1 MLAQCT
7 RQALQADGTVVKAP
21 LPRSSIAGF
30 TYLRLGPQ
38 VCVCVCVLKASDTSS
53 LRAHTLVS
61 LRLPAP
67 RPAGVCVCVYVCVC
81 VCLTPRTLVA

>member
-1 MLAQCT
+1 VLYCCCTTAGENALPRFDRCAYEQMLAQCT

-38 VCVCVCVLKASDTSS
+38 VLYYCFTT
-53 LRAHTLVS
+53 TL
-61 LRLPAP
+61 LLL
-67 RPAGVCVCVYVCVC
+67 Y
-81 VCLTPRTLVA
+81 